1 MTPASINTVPPHAV
15 PVYTV
20 DQVRIAE
27 SPLLAAGQPLMARAA
42 VALAEVVRGEYEDG
56 HETVASEAEPPR
68 ALPTT
73 HARHLLVLAGS
84 GDNGGDALYAAA
96 HLADEVDVDVLAVGV
111 RVHEAGLA
119 AALGAGARRVE
130 MPAVREAA
138 TDYDLILDGI
148 LGLGA
153 VDPALRGN
161 AREAVEALL
170 PAVRAGRSRVI
181 AVDLPSGL
189 QPDTGAAGD
198 AVLPAS
204 VTVTF
209 GAVKAGLVRGRGP
222 ELAGELVLA
231 DIGLGSELEGFRPV
245 GEASVSRIVTAPA
258 G

>member
-1 MTPASINTVPPHAV
+1 MNRVPA
-15 PVYTV
+15 YTV
-20 DQVRIAE
+20 EQVRIAE

-42 VALAEVVRGEYEDG
+42 AALAEVVRGAYHDG
-56 HETVASEAEPPR
+56 RDAVASETDPP

-73 HARHLLVLAGS
+73 HAKHLLVLAGS

-96 HLADEVDVDVLAVGV
+96 LVADEVDVDVLTVGV

-130 MPAVREAA
+130 LPAVREAA

-148 LGLGA
+148 LGIGA

-161 AREAVEALL
+161 ARGAVEALL
-170 PAVRAGRSRVI
+170 PAVRAGRSQVI

-209 GAVKAGLVRGRGP
+209 GAVKAGLTRGRGP

-245 GEASVSRIVTAPA
+245 GEATVSRIVRAPTR
-258 G
+258 